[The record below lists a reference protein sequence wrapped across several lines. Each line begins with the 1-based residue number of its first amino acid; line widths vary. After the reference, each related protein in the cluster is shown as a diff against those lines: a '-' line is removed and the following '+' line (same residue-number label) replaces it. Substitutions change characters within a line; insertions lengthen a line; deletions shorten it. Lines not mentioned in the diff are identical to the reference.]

1 MRRHYLDAE
10 EIAALLDTSGRRG
23 EAEEALAPWR
33 VGGSMR
39 RLGLTRKTS
48 MSSEWPDNSLQKYDP
63 LSPVLSAVLL
73 TPRTCWC
80 RVFVCS
86 FLQITAETKGGTLY
100 SRTSKDTITILWFLA
115 WRIPL
120 NGCAL
125 CSLELGF
132 YRTFSDRGLRP
143 PWSCNYSKS
152 VYDATRVMLLLFDAA
167 GTCWKYVEPPM
178 QQWSL
183 SSHDYQLGWLI
194 THISLPT
201 KASLFL
207 ANLHVLD
214 GR

>member
-23 EAEEALAPWR
+23 EAEEAPAPWR

-48 MSSEWPDNSLQKYDP
+48 ISSEWPDNSLKKYDP
-63 LSPVLSAVLL
+63 SVRLSLL
-73 TPRTCWC
+73 FSQHREHVG
-80 RVFVCS
+80 VFVCS
-86 FLQITAETKGGTLY
+86 FLQIIAETKGGTLY
-100 SRTSKDTITILWFLA
+100 SRTSKDIITFLWFLA
-115 WRIPL
+115 WRVPL

-125 CSLELGF
+125 CSLDLCF

-152 VYDATRVMLLLFDAA
+152 VYDATRVMFLLFDVA
-167 GTCWKYVEPPM
+167 GTYWKYVEPPM

-183 SSHDYQLGWLI
+183 SSHDYQLG
-194 THISLPT
+194 
-201 KASLFL
+201 
-207 ANLHVLD
+207 
-214 GR
+214 